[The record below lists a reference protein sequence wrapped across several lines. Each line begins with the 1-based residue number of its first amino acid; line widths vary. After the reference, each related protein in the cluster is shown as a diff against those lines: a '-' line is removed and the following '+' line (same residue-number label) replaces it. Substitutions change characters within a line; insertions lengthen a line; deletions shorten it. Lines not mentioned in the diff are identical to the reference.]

1 MAKITDKDWESFKE
15 DLARDGL
22 STEGSIALP
31 NDEDSTRAVELARLH
46 LIEQAPYAAAQI
58 AQLSKHASNE
68 RVRLDA
74 SKFIVERVLGPA
86 GQPTQGA
93 KSPLEMVMSGFI
105 KEVEQHAN
113 GEASP
118 NGEGA

>member
-1 MAKITDKDWESFKE
+1 MAQISDKDWAAFKE

-31 NDEDSTRAVELARLH
+31 DDEESAKAVEIARMH

-74 SKFIVERVLGPA
+74 SKYIVDRVLGPS
-86 GQPTQGA
+86 GQPTQGT
-93 KSPLEMVMSGFI
+93 KSPLEMVMSSFI
-105 KEVEQHAN
+105 KEAEAHAN
-113 GEASP
+113 GDN

>member
-1 MAKITDKDWESFKE
+1 MAKISDTDWESFKE

-22 STEGSIALP
+22 AVQGGVALP
-31 NDEDSTRAVELARLH
+31 DDEESARAVELAKMH

-58 AQLSKHASNE
+58 AQLAQHASNE

-74 SKFIVERVLGPA
+74 SKYIVERVLGPS
-86 GQPTQGA
+86 GQPTQGV
-93 KSPLEMVMSGFI
+93 KSPLQMVMSGFI
-105 KEVEQHAN
+105 KDAENFA
-113 GEASP
+113 